1 MVDQVHLFVE
11 NYTQK
16 RSDVGE
22 KDKKTI
28 LNVCARMFNTQDD
41 AKKDSNSQGG

>member
-16 RSDVGE
+16 RPDVGE
-22 KDKKTI
+22 EDKKTI

-41 AKKDSNSQGG
+41 AKKDSNAKGG